1 MFFMAY
7 KFIFFFSTLTTQ
19 FGLQE
24 SIDTILTKIEE
35 LGILDEK

>member
-1 MFFMAY
+1 MAFGGGGH
-7 KFIFFFSTLTTQ
+7 KVASGFTLTQ
-19 FGLQE
+19 IGLQE